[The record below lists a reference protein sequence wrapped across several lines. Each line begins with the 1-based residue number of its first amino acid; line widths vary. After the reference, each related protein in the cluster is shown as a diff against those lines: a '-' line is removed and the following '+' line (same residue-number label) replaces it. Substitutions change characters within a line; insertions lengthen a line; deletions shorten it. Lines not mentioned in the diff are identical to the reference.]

1 MGPTTRETVLKTN
14 VNDINLVKLLI
25 PKILIGSKQ
34 YLLADIEDDL
44 TYLKIK
50 EFYQEYNGDL
60 DNCRGHYQ
68 LQTRTK
74 MDFLP
79 VGRIEFWYIKIGH
92 TEFNIRVTNQGQGD
106 MRRVDE
112 ITDNVKRILDQEKI
126 AYEELNLL

>member
-50 EFYQEYNGDL
+50 EFYRRKTALEEKHNYCNTYFL
-60 DNCRGHYQ
+60 A
-68 LQTRTK
+68 TK
-74 MDFLP
+74 HL
-79 VGRIEFWYIKIGH
+79 
-92 TEFNIRVTNQGQGD
+92 
-106 MRRVDE
+106 
-112 ITDNVKRILDQEKI
+112 
-126 AYEELNLL
+126 